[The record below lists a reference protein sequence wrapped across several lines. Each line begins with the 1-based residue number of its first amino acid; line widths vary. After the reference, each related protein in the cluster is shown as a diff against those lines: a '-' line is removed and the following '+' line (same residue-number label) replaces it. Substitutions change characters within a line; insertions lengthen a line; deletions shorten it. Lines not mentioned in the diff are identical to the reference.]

1 MSVAAS
7 VQPYVLI
14 TPTIGMSMMAPVM
27 RIRVTHSGVVVNQN
41 SSSSPSTTRD
51 RHCVPSHHHRP
62 SSETRVWAIHQ
73 FWARVGFAQMMRSRD
88 VIEVLDALDA
98 VGVPVVIEGGWGVD
112 ALLGSTTRD
121 HSDLDVALERSLLPL
136 AQVVLEKLGF
146 DHAAAA
152 EPGLPARFVMKDG
165 RGRQVDLHPLVF
177 DEAGNG

>member
-121 HSDLDVALERSLLPL
+121 HSDLDGLFVS
-136 AQVVLEKLGF
+136 QVELDLKLGADARHGPPA
-146 DHAAAA
+146 DHAA
-152 EPGLPARFVMKDG
+152 
-165 RGRQVDLHPLVF
+165 RGSDPTDRRRRQLLQPVPC
-177 DEAGNG
+177 